1 MSTTKVAPKQGGLPP
16 SGLAGQV
23 VTKIDAADF
32 NADWETAGS
41 GGGSGGG
48 APSTARFVTTQAEA
62 GLTNEVNL
70 GALTSGI
77 LRQDVSGGVA
87 SVSIAVRG
95 VDYYAPN
102 YSGALDTISSL
113 SAMHNNVIQ
122 SVSGVWGSRSPSQL
136 LATLPDA
143 FIHQDGTKPFT
154 GDQSLGSHKLTNL
167 ADPASLQDAVTLAIL
182 NNNAT
187 GLMATTAGVATTAAL
202 PSCTYS
208 NGSSG
213 VGATLTAASNGALV
227 IDGVTM
233 GIRGRILVKD
243 QAAPAQNGLYVMTT
257 VGDGSNAFVLTRAQD
272 MQYDNEFSKRL
283 IFVVSGTSNAGK
295 AWSCTTDT
303 PVIGTDAINFTS
315 FPLGGATANQAIGN
329 ITGGFQTNDGSPC
342 AVGSRFRIRC
352 PYAGTITGWAVG
364 ADVADTISIE
374 VRKCTQAQYDGGA
387 THPATGDKISASAP
401 PNTSSSTKGASTTLT
416 GWTTSVSAGDW
427 IEMYLSACAAATL
440 IICQLDITKS

>member
-32 NADWETAGS
+32 NADWETASS
-41 GGGSGGG
+41 GGGSAGG

-257 VGDGSNAFVLTRAQD
+257 VGDGSHTFVLTRAQD

-315 FPLGGATANQAIGN
+315 FPLGGATANQAIGCVMAVFD
-329 ITGGFQTNDGSPC
+329 GGGSAC
-342 AVGSRFRIRC
+342 AATRFFIRC
-352 PYAGTITGWAVG
+352 NYAGTITGWVVG
-364 ADVADTISIE
+364 ADAADTISIE
-374 VRKCTQAQYDGGA
+374 IRKCTQSQYDGGA
-387 THPATGDKISASAP
+387 THPGSGDKISASAP
-401 PNTSSSTKGASTTLT
+401 PNVSASTKGAFTTLT

-427 IEMYLSACAAATL
+427 IEFNLPACAAATRVEV
-440 IICQLDITKS
+440 QLDMLKS